1 MVGPLPMDAFAALK
15 PGVGTL
21 TEALEQAISQA
32 PDIAQGVQAV
42 LAEARAALHAVS
54 EGAPAQQISLDGLDA
69 SARQLLGEVLGEGE
83 VKAIIK
89 RPDGGEDRV
98 LESVMPGL
106 WRVLC
111 GGEEVLEVADV
122 PSVLRQV
129 MATQPLGLEIPD
141 PLPEGAM
148 NVASVLLELDT
159 ASRAFEIDGSEREVN
174 LTLLPMTPVDM
185 EVLDRAIGVG
195 SIAIVSLGYGNC
207 RIDAC
212 ARRHLWT
219 VRYYN
224 TEDTQIL
231 NAVQAGDVPVAARAT
246 LEDMADSAERMD
258 QMTLRLF

>member
-1 MVGPLPMDAFAALK
+1 MDAFAALK

-21 TEALEQAISQA
+21 TEALEQALSDA
-32 PDIAQGVQAV
+32 PDIAQPVQA
-42 LAEARAALHAVS
+42 LLIEARAALLAVA
-54 EGAPAQQISLDGLDA
+54 EGAAAIRLSTDHLSADA
-69 SARQLLGEVLGEGE
+69 RTLMGEVLGEGE
-83 VKAIIK
+83 VKALIK

-106 WRVLC
+106 WRVLVA
-111 GGEEVLEVADV
+111 GDEFIEVADV
-122 PSVLRQV
+122 PQILRDITT
-129 MATQPLGLEIPD
+129 AQPLGLEIPD

-148 NVASVLLELDT
+148 NVASVLLELDN
-159 ASRAFEIDGSEREVN
+159 ACRAFEVDGSEREVN

-195 SIAIVSLGYGNC
+195 PIAIVSLGYGNC

-224 TEDTQIL
+224 TEDKQIL

-246 LEDMADSAERMD
+246 SEDMRDSAERLGE
-258 QMTLRLF
+258 MTTSLFQ